1 MVERSICPKQCVDS
15 ASPLETMMNLLL
27 KYGGPKV
34 SLVVGYI
41 FICAAI
47 GGLFSTEQRTVKYW
61 LGLIV
66 LVVLGVSCLA
76 NGRNSIRRR

>member
-1 MVERSICPKQCVDS
+1 
-15 ASPLETMMNLLL
+15 MNLLL

-41 FICAAI
+41 FICIAI
-47 GGLFSTEQRTVKYW
+47 GGLFSTEPRTVKYW

-66 LVVLGVSCLA
+66 VVVLGVSCLA
-76 NGRNSIRRR
+76 NGRNSIKRR